1 MEHANAAQHPAI
13 TRVEDFL
20 KTHQHPNMPIM
31 LDDSART
38 AQEAADC
45 LACEISQ
52 IAKSIIFHNL
62 VDNSAILIIISG
74 DKRVD
79 EKKVSALLDISKSKL
94 GKASAEFVRD
104 KTGFTIGGVSP
115 IAHTSHCTIFLD
127 NSLQRFDTI
136 WAAAGHPK
144 AVFQAS
150 PTALKIMT
158 QATWVSVASE

>member
-1 MEHANAAQHPAI
+1 MTYQEQHPAI
-13 TRVEDFL
+13 TRVQNFL
-20 KTHQHPNMPIM
+20 QEKAHPHLPVL

-45 LACEISQ
+45 LECEVSQ

-62 VDNSAILIIISG
+62 MDDSAVLVIISG
-74 DKRVD
+74 DKRVN
-79 EKKVSALLDISKSKL
+79 EKRVAALLEISRSQL
-94 GKASAEFVRD
+94 GKASADFVRE
-104 KTGFTIGGVSP
+104 KTGFAIGGVSP
-115 IAHTSHCTIFLD
+115 IAHTSSCTIFLD
-127 NSLQRFDTI
+127 DSLQRFETI

-150 PTALKIMT
+150 PETLEIMT

>member
-1 MEHANAAQHPAI
+1 MEFNHSEQHPAI
-13 TRVEDFL
+13 TRVEHFL
-20 KTHQHPNMPIM
+20 KENDHPYMPIM

-45 LACEISQ
+45 LSCEISQ

-62 VDNSAILIIISG
+62 VDNSAILVIISG

-79 EKKVSALLDISKSKL
+79 EKKVTALLEISRSKL
-94 GKASAEFVRD
+94 GKASADFVRE
-104 KTGFTIGGVSP
+104 KTGFAIGGVSP
-115 IAHTSHCTIFLD
+115 IAHINHCTIFLD
-127 NSLQRFDTI
+127 ESLKRFDTI

-150 PTALKIMT
+150 PAALATMT
-158 QATWVSVASE
+158 KATWVSVANE

>member
-1 MEHANAAQHPAI
+1 MEFPQSAHPAI
-13 TRVEDFL
+13 ARVEHFL
-20 KTHQHPNMPIM
+20 KEQTHPHMPIM

-45 LACEISQ
+45 LQCEISQ

-62 VDNSAILIIISG
+62 TDDSAVLVIISG

-79 EKKVSALLDISKSKL
+79 EKKVTALLEISRSKL
-94 GKASAEFVRD
+94 GKASADFVRE
-104 KTGFTIGGVSP
+104 KTGFAIGGVSP
-115 IAHTSHCTIFLD
+115 IAHVSNCTILLD
-127 NSLQRFDTI
+127 DSLKRFSTI

-150 PTALKIMT
+150 PEALEMMT
-158 QATWVSVASE
+158 QATWVSVANE

>member
-1 MEHANAAQHPAI
+1 MEQHPAI
-13 TRVEDFL
+13 TRVENFL
-20 KTHQHPNMPIM
+20 KTQVHPHMPIM

-62 VDNSAILIIISG
+62 VDDSAILVIISG
-74 DKRVD
+74 DQRVD
-79 EKKVSALLDISKSKL
+79 EKQVATLLGISRSKL
-94 GKASAEFVRD
+94 GKASPDFVRD
-104 KTGFTIGGVSP
+104 KTGFAIGGVSP
-115 IAHTSHCTIFLD
+115 IAHSSNCTIFLD
-127 NSLQRFDTI
+127 NSLQRFDII

-150 PTALKIMT
+150 PEALQLMT
-158 QATWVSVASE
+158 QAPWVSIASQ